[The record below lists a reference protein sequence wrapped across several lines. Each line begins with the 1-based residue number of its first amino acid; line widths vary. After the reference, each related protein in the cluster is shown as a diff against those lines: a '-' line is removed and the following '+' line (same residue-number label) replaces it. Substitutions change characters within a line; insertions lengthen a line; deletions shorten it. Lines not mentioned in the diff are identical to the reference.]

1 MHDELVMLKQDCEC
15 EQILSKVVR
24 AKVRWLHSRRRALAH
39 RTPARIGAGDQH
51 RALACRRGVSVS
63 GAVPSSA
70 ARRQPMLEQ
79 LEAAAAHGIE
89 ATHFAARGKRWVRA
103 AGTVSGVHFA
113 AGCRA
118 SAARQLMR
126 SMRTLRRRL
135 DELAPSS
142 R

>member
-1 MHDELVMLKQDCEC
+1 MHDELVILKQDCEC
-15 EQILSKVVR
+15 EQILKIVR

-39 RTPARIGAGDQH
+39 RTSARIGAGDQH

-113 AGCRA
+113 AG
-118 SAARQLMR
+118 
-126 SMRTLRRRL
+126 
-135 DELAPSS
+135 
-142 R
+142 